1 MRRLIASAVFGIALL
16 AAGTSSGAPDPRC
29 EPGAK
34 PRVHTVKGPDGRL
47 RMVVEDP
54 LIVCGKRHR
63 PQAFYV
69 LQRSTQSYQ
78 PPPLDRSFLPRIP
91 AAVSR
96 TPF

>member
-1 MRRLIASAVFGIALL
+1 MRKLIASACFGLLLL
-16 AAGTSSGAPDPRC
+16 ASSSWAAPDPRC
-29 EPGAK
+29 EPGAR

-69 LQRSTQSYQ
+69 LQRSAPGYQ
-78 PPPLDRSFLPRIP
+78 PAPLDRSLVSGIP
-91 AAVSR
+91 AAVRRS
-96 TPF
+96 PF